1 MKSSVAEVSIT
12 VEWVCQ
18 TSWGVDWCP
27 LRSCLHTLYCI
38 VNLKGGQYSSWDSQ
52 KLACRSRA
60 WKLAEEI
67 LSQGAN
73 LEMGIPNHHT
83 GMLLEL
89 LENSI
94 WASYAAAASR
104 TIAQWWNKWH
114 TYQHQLP
121 PLGYQMSHMP
131 DFVRL
136 LIKTWPAF
144 IILSR
149 ILNEFSI
156 GAAFQ

>member
-83 GMLLEL
+83 SLEL
-89 LENSI
+89 WENSI
-94 WASYAAAASR
+94 WAELVYKMA
-104 TIAQWWNKWH
+104 IAQWWNKWH